1 MLLCEEC
8 GFVAHAGVAAESD
21 QSGTLRSGLQY
32 SPVLQR
38 TGAAISSTEI
48 STKTPA
54 MATVLPSSSPAFIRP
69 AYDWFSL
76 KIPGLSGW
84 MSGVIAP
91 H

>member
-8 GFVAHAGVAAESD
+8 GFVAHAGVAAESN
-21 QSGTLRSGLQY
+21 QSRTLRGGLQF

-38 TGAAISSTEI
+38 TRAAISSTGI

-54 MATVLPSSSPAFIRP
+54 VATVLPSSSSAFLRP

-84 MSGVIAP
+84 MSGGIAP